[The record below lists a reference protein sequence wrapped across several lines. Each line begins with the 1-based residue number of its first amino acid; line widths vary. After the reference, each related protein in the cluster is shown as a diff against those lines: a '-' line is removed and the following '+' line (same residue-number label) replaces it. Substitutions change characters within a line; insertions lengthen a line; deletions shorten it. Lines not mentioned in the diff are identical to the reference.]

1 MTMRPG
7 LPAKA
12 HRLLAPRIA
21 YLIGTRSAHGEA
33 NLIPVSNVTSIST
46 DPQQV
51 LLAVYKQWLTY
62 DNLNATAG
70 FTLSV
75 PSAAQLEGVWKLG
88 ARYSRYSF
96 PDRPAKLGASGLA
109 ILDQPGLFGPVLT
122 EGLGWL
128 SCRTVQRLDF
138 DGDHGVFVGEIV
150 HVEFNIDVFGED
162 GTPVTELHP
171 LMQVTGNQF
180 STASRTITIPFGNE

>member
-1 MTMRPG
+1 MRPG

-21 YLIGTRSAHGEA
+21 YLIGTRSAGGEA

-46 DPQQV
+46 DPQQI

-88 ARYSRYSF
+88 ARYSRYDF
-96 PDRPAKLGASGLA
+96 PDRPAKLGASRLT
-109 ILDQPGLFGPVLT
+109 ILDRPDMFGPVLA

-138 DGDHGVFVGEIV
+138 GGDHGVYVGEVV
-150 HVEFNIDVFGED
+150 HVEFNTDVFGDD
-162 GTPVTELHP
+162 GRPLTELRP
-171 LMQVTGNQF
+171 LMQVTGNHF
-180 STASRTITIPFGNE
+180 STASETITIPYGNE